1 MMPVMLIGGLQ
12 KTTLLDYPD
21 KVAATIFT
29 IGCNFRCSFCHNPE
43 IVNGIAKVMP
53 TILQTG
59 QTKTATLIRT
69 NSRTMT

>member
-1 MMPVMLIGGLQ
+1 MLIGGLQ

-43 IVNGIAKVMP
+43 IVKGIAKVISNDQIFIILR
-53 TILQTG
+53 TIFYNKYIELNNLPQ
-59 QTKTATLIRT
+59 
-69 NSRTMT
+69 